1 MGDNF
6 VKINS
11 LVYYLSREIHYLYW
25 LIPSM
30 DYQLFLS
37 QRLQQLKDSGAY
49 RYFLEVNKSAQHF
62 PNFYYANEEGQQQ
75 AAVNW
80 CSNDYLS
87 MSTNEEVISK
97 LGFVTHRSGTGSG
110 GTRNI
115 SGTTNHHKELERTL
129 AAWHRKDA
137 ALLFN
142 GAYQANVTTLQ
153 TLGKNIP
160 GLVFFSDERNHASI
174 IEGIRGCKNEK
185 KIFKHNDVQHLEEL
199 LRTVPADQPK
209 LIVFESVYS
218 MSGTISPVKAIA
230 ALAKRY
236 NTLTYVDEVHGV
248 GLYGPNGAG
257 MLEQEGEQYSID
269 IVNGTLSKAVGVF
282 GGYIAASSTII
293 DFVRSF
299 GSGFIFTTSLPPAI
313 CAAANKSIQFI
324 QQNENLRRHFRENVL
339 RLRTILANNG
349 IEFKQNDSHI
359 TIIPM
364 DDAIQCRQIANQ
376 LLEKHG
382 IYLQPINYPTVPV
395 GEECLR
401 IIITARHLPKHI
413 NHLAYSLKKILH
425 GDHKTD
431 WQEFPAVAV
440 AD

>member
-1 MGDNF
+1 
-6 VKINS
+6 
-11 LVYYLSREIHYLYW
+11 
-25 LIPSM
+25 M
-30 DYQLFLS
+30 DYQSFLD

-62 PNFYYANEEGQQQ
+62 PNFYYANEQGQQQ

-87 MSTNEEVISK
+87 MSTQEDIITK

-129 AAWHRKDA
+129 AAWHKKEA

-185 KIFKHNDVQHLEEL
+185 KIFRHNDVEHLEGL
-199 LRTVPADQPK
+199 LQTVPVDKPK
-209 LIVFESVYS
+209 MIVFESVYS
-218 MSGTISPVKAIA
+218 MSGTISPVKIIA
-230 ALAKRY
+230 ELAKKY
-236 NTLTYVDEVHGV
+236 NALTYVDEVHGV
-248 GLYGPNGAG
+248 GLYGKTGAG
-257 MLEQEGEQYSID
+257 ILEQEDQQQSID
-269 IVNGTLSKAVGVF
+269 IINGTLSKAVGVF
-282 GGYIAASSTII
+282 GGYITASATVV
-293 DFVRSF
+293 DFIRSF

-313 CAAANKSIQFI
+313 CAAANKSMQFI
-324 QQNENLRRHFRENVL
+324 QQNSQLRKHFFENVIQ
-339 RLRTILANNG
+339 LRTALANNG
-349 IEFKQNDSHI
+349 INFRQNDSHI

-364 DDAIQCRQIANQ
+364 EDATKCRQIASQ

-382 IYLQPINYPTVPV
+382 IYLQPINHPTVPV

-425 GDHKTD
+425 GDYKTD
-431 WQEFPAVAV
+431 WQKFPAVAV

>member
-1 MGDNF
+1 
-6 VKINS
+6 
-11 LVYYLSREIHYLYW
+11 
-25 LIPSM
+25 M
-30 DYQLFLS
+30 DYQLFLN
-37 QRLQQLKDSGAY
+37 QRLQELKDSGAY

-62 PNFYYANEEGQQQ
+62 PSFYYSDEKGQQH

-87 MSTNEEVISK
+87 MSINEEVISK

-115 SGTTNHHKELERTL
+115 SGTTNHHRELERTL
-129 AAWHRKDA
+129 AAWHRKEA

-185 KIFKHNDVQHLEEL
+185 KIFSHNDVEHLEEL
-199 LRTVPADQPK
+199 LRSVPADTPK

-218 MSGTISPVKAIA
+218 MSGSISPVKAIA
-230 ALAKRY
+230 DLAKKY
-236 NTLTYVDEVHGV
+236 GALTYIDEVHGV
-248 GLYGPNGAG
+248 GLYGESGAG
-257 MLEQEGEQYSID
+257 ILEQEEQQHSID

-282 GGYIAASSTII
+282 GGYIAASATTI
-293 DFVRSF
+293 DFIRSF

-313 CAAANKSIQFI
+313 CAAANKSIQYI
-324 QQNENLRRHFRENVL
+324 QQNYQLRKHFFKNVNQ
-339 RLRTILANNG
+339 LRTLFTNNG
-349 IEFKQNDSHI
+349 IGFRQNESHI

-364 DDAIQCRQIANQ
+364 EDAARCRQIANH
-376 LLEKHG
+376 LLKKHG
-382 IYLQPINYPTVPV
+382 VYLQPINYPTVPV

-425 GDHKTD
+425 GDNQTD
-431 WQEFPAVAV
+431 WKEFPAVAL

>member
-1 MGDNF
+1 
-6 VKINS
+6 
-11 LVYYLSREIHYLYW
+11 
-25 LIPSM
+25 M
-30 DYQLFLS
+30 DYQLFLN
-37 QRLQQLKDSGAY
+37 QRLQELKDSGAY

-62 PNFYYANEEGQQQ
+62 PSFYYGDEKGQQH

-80 CSNDYLS
+80 CSNDYLG

-97 LGFVTHRSGTGSG
+97 LGFVIHRSGTGSG

-129 AAWHRKDA
+129 ASWHRKEA

-185 KIFKHNDVQHLEEL
+185 KIFRHNDVEHLEEL
-199 LRTVPADQPK
+199 LRSAPADQPK

-218 MSGTISPVKAIA
+218 MSGSISPVKAIA
-230 ALAKRY
+230 ELAKKY
-236 NTLTYVDEVHGV
+236 NALTYIDEVHGV
-248 GLYGPNGAG
+248 GLYGESGAG
-257 MLEQEGEQYSID
+257 ILEQERLQYSID

-282 GGYIAASSTII
+282 GGYIAASAIII
-293 DFVRSF
+293 DFIRSF

-324 QQNENLRRHFRENVL
+324 QQNDQVRKLFFENVKQL
-339 RLRTILANNG
+339 RIVFANNEIG
-349 IEFKQNDSHI
+349 FRQNDSHI

-364 DDAIQCRQIANQ
+364 EDATRCRQIANH

-382 IYLQPINYPTVPV
+382 VYLQPINYPTVPV

-425 GDHKTD
+425 AR
-431 WQEFPAVAV
+431 PAFIYERENSI
-440 AD
+440 

>member
-1 MGDNF
+1 
-6 VKINS
+6 
-11 LVYYLSREIHYLYW
+11 
-25 LIPSM
+25 M
-30 DYQLFLS
+30 DYQSFLKEK
-37 QRLQQLKDSGAY
+37 LQQLKDSGSY

-62 PNFYYANEEGQQQ
+62 PNFYYADEHGQQH

-87 MSTNEEVISK
+87 MSTQEDVIAK

-129 AAWHRKDA
+129 AEWHKKEA

-174 IEGIRGCKNEK
+174 IEGIRGCRNDK
-185 KIFKHNDVQHLEEL
+185 KIFRHNDVGHLEEL
-199 LRTVPADQPK
+199 LQTVPVDQPK

-218 MSGTISPVKAIA
+218 MSGTISPVSAIVK
-230 ALAKRY
+230 LAKKY
-236 NTLTYVDEVHGV
+236 TALTYIDEVHGV
-248 GLYGPNGAG
+248 GLYGKRGSG
-257 MLEQEGEQYSID
+257 ILEQEDQQDDLD

-282 GGYIAASSTII
+282 GGYIAASATVI
-293 DFVRSF
+293 DFIRSF

-313 CAAANKSIQFI
+313 CAAANKSIQYI
-324 QQNENLRRHFRENVL
+324 QQNEKLRNGFFDNVNL
-339 RLRTILANNG
+339 LRTAFRNNG
-349 IEFKQNDSHI
+349 IEFKENNSHI
-359 TIIPM
+359 TIIPVEN
-364 DDAIQCRQIANQ
+364 AVRCRQLANL

-382 IYLQPINYPTVPV
+382 VYLQPINHPTVPV

-401 IIITARHLPKHI
+401 IIITAKHLPKHI
-413 NHLAYSLKKILH
+413 NHLAYSLKKVLH
-425 GDHKTD
+425 GDNQTD
-431 WQEFPAVAV
+431 WQKFPAVAI
-440 AD
+440 AG

>member
-1 MGDNF
+1 
-6 VKINS
+6 
-11 LVYYLSREIHYLYW
+11 
-25 LIPSM
+25 M
-30 DYQLFLS
+30 DYQSFLKEK
-37 QRLQQLKDSGAY
+37 LQQLKDSGSY

-62 PNFYYANEEGQQQ
+62 PNFYYADEHGQQH

-87 MSTNEEVISK
+87 MSTQEDVIAK

-129 AAWHRKDA
+129 AEWHKKEA

-174 IEGIRGCKNEK
+174 IEGIRGCRNDK
-185 KIFKHNDVQHLEEL
+185 KIFRHNDVGHLEEL
-199 LRTVPADQPK
+199 LQTVPVDQPK

-218 MSGTISPVKAIA
+218 MSGTISPVSAIVK
-230 ALAKRY
+230 LAKKY
-236 NTLTYVDEVHGV
+236 NALTYIDEVHGV
-248 GLYGPNGAG
+248 GLYGKRGSG
-257 MLEQEGEQYSID
+257 ILEQEDEQDALD

-282 GGYIAASSTII
+282 GGYIAASATVI
-293 DFVRSF
+293 DFIRSF

-313 CAAANKSIQFI
+313 CAAANKSIQYI
-324 QQNENLRRHFRENVL
+324 QQNEKLRNGFFDNVNL
-339 RLRTILANNG
+339 LRTAFRNNG
-349 IEFKQNDSHI
+349 IEFKENNSHI
-359 TIIPM
+359 TIIPVEN
-364 DDAIQCRQIANQ
+364 AVRCRQLANL

-382 IYLQPINYPTVPV
+382 VYLQPINHPTVPV

-401 IIITARHLPKHI
+401 IIITAKHLPKHI

-425 GDHKTD
+425 GDNQTD
-431 WQEFPAVAV
+431 WQKFPAVAI
-440 AD
+440 AG

>member
-1 MGDNF
+1 MN
-6 VKINS
+6 
-11 LVYYLSREIHYLYW
+11 
-25 LIPSM
+25 
-30 DYQLFLS
+30 YQLFLD
-37 QRLQQLKDSGAY
+37 QRLQELKNSGAY

-62 PNFYYANEEGQQQ
+62 PGFYYTDEQGQQHT
-75 AAVNW
+75 AVNW
-80 CSNDYLS
+80 CSNDYLA

-97 LGFVTHRSGTGSG
+97 LGFITNRSGTGSG

-129 AAWHRKDA
+129 AAWHRKEA

-153 TLGKNIP
+153 TIGKNIP

-185 KIFKHNDVQHLEEL
+185 KIFRHNDVEHLEEL
-199 LRTVPADQPK
+199 LRSVPGDEPK

-230 ALAKRY
+230 ELAKKY
-236 NTLTYVDEVHGV
+236 NALTYVDEVHGV
-248 GLYGPNGAG
+248 GLYGESGAG
-257 MLEQEGEQYSID
+257 ILEQEGQQDSID

-282 GGYIAASSTII
+282 GGYIAASATII
-293 DFVRSF
+293 DFIRSF
-299 GSGFIFTTSLPPAI
+299 GNGFIFTTSLPPAI
-313 CAAANKSIQFI
+313 CAAANKSIQFV
-324 QQNENLRRHFRENVL
+324 QQKSQLRKHFFENVDQ
-339 RLRTILANNG
+339 LRTVFINNG
-349 IEFKQNDSHI
+349 IGFRQNNSHI

-364 DDAIQCRQIANQ
+364 DDAAKCRQIANR

-382 IYLQPINYPTVPV
+382 VYLQPINYPTVPV

-401 IIITARHLPKHI
+401 IIITTRHLPKHI

-425 GDHKTD
+425 AR
-431 WQEFPAVAV
+431 PAFIYERENSI
-440 AD
+440 

>member
-1 MGDNF
+1 
-6 VKINS
+6 
-11 LVYYLSREIHYLYW
+11 
-25 LIPSM
+25 M
-30 DYQLFLS
+30 DYQLFLN
-37 QRLQQLKDSGAY
+37 QRLQELKDSGAY

-62 PNFYYANEEGQQQ
+62 PGFYYTDEKGQQH

-97 LGFVTHRSGTGSG
+97 LGFVTNRSGTGSG

-115 SGTTNHHKELERTL
+115 SGTTNHHKELEKTL
-129 AAWHRKDA
+129 ATWHRKEA

-185 KIFKHNDVQHLEEL
+185 KIFRHNDVEHLEEL
-199 LRTVPADQPK
+199 LRSVPSDTPK

-230 ALAKRY
+230 ELAKRY
-236 NTLTYVDEVHGV
+236 GALTYIDEVHGV
-248 GLYGPNGAG
+248 GLYGESGAG
-257 MLEQEGEQYSID
+257 ILEQEGQQHSID
-269 IVNGTLSKAVGVF
+269 IINGTLSKAVGVF
-282 GGYIAASSTII
+282 GGYIAASAIII

-324 QQNENLRRHFRENVL
+324 QQNGQLRKHFFENV
-339 RLRTILANNG
+339 RQLRTVFANNEIG
-349 IEFKQNDSHI
+349 FSQNDSHI

-364 DDAIQCRQIANQ
+364 EDATKCRQIATQ
-376 LLEKHG
+376 LLDKHG
-382 IYLQPINYPTVPV
+382 VYLQPINYPTVPV

-425 GDHKTD
+425 GDNQID
-431 WQEFPAVAV
+431 WKEFPAVAL

>member
-1 MGDNF
+1 MFD
-6 VKINS
+6 
-11 LVYYLSREIHYLYW
+11 YHLY
-25 LIPSM
+25 IA
-30 DYQLFLS
+30 S
-37 QRLQQLKDSGAY
+37 QLQQLKEEGRY

-62 PNFYYANEEGQQQ
+62 PNFYYTDEQGQQH

-87 MSTNEEVISK
+87 MSTNEEVISR
-97 LGFVTHRSGTGSG
+97 LSFVTHRSGTGSG

-115 SGTTNHHKELERTL
+115 SGTTNHHKELEKTL
-129 AAWHRKDA
+129 AAWHKKEG

-160 GLVFFSDERNHASI
+160 GLIFFSDERNHASI
-174 IEGIRGCKNEK
+174 IEGVRGCKNEK
-185 KIFKHNDVQHLEEL
+185 KIFKHNDVGHLEEL
-199 LRTVPADQPK
+199 LKTVSFDKPK

-218 MSGTISPVKAIA
+218 MSGTIAPVKAIA
-230 ALAKRY
+230 ELAKKY
-236 NTLTYVDEVHGV
+236 NALTYVDEVHGV
-248 GLYGPNGAG
+248 GLYGESGAG
-257 MLEQEGEQYSID
+257 ILEQEGQQYSID
-269 IVNGTLSKAVGVF
+269 IINGTLSKAVGVF
-282 GGYIAASSTII
+282 GGYIAASAIII
-293 DFVRSF
+293 DFIRSF

-324 QQNENLRRHFRENVL
+324 QQNDQLRKLFFENLKQL
-339 RLRTILANNG
+339 RIAFANNG

-364 DDAIQCRQIANQ
+364 DDATRCRQIASQ

-382 IYLQPINYPTVPV
+382 VYLQPINYPTVPV

-425 GDHKTD
+425 GDNQTD
-431 WQEFPAVAV
+431 WQEFQAVAL
-440 AD
+440 AG

>member
-1 MGDNF
+1 
-6 VKINS
+6 
-11 LVYYLSREIHYLYW
+11 
-25 LIPSM
+25 M
-30 DYQLFLS
+30 DYQSFLN
-37 QRLQQLKDSGAY
+37 QRLQELKNSGAY

-62 PNFYYANEEGQQQ
+62 PNFYYADEQGQQH

-115 SGTTNHHKELERTL
+115 SGTTNHHKELERVL
-129 AAWHRKDA
+129 AAWHKQEA

-185 KIFKHNDVQHLEEL
+185 KIFRHNDVQHLEDL
-199 LRTVPADQPK
+199 LGSVPPDTPK

-230 ALAKRY
+230 ELAKKY
-236 NTLTYVDEVHGV
+236 NAITYVDEVHGV
-248 GLYGPNGAG
+248 GLYGKTGAG
-257 MLEQEGEQYSID
+257 ILEQEGQQHSID
-269 IVNGTLSKAVGVF
+269 IVNGTLSKSVGVF
-282 GGYIAASSTII
+282 GGYIVASATII
-293 DFVRSF
+293 DFIRSF

-313 CAAANKSIQFI
+313 CAAANKSIRLI
-324 QQNENLRRHFRENVL
+324 QQGDQLRKHFFDNVKQL
-339 RLRTILANNG
+339 RAAFVTNG
-349 IEFKQNDSHI
+349 IEFRQNNSHI
-359 TIIPM
+359 TIIPVE
-364 DDAIQCRQIANQ
+364 DATRCRQTANQ

-382 IYLQPINYPTVPV
+382 VYLQPINYPTVPV

-413 NHLAYSLKKILH
+413 NHLAYSLKKILYAN
-425 GDHKTD
+425 DKTD

>member
-1 MGDNF
+1 
-6 VKINS
+6 
-11 LVYYLSREIHYLYW
+11 
-25 LIPSM
+25 M
-30 DYQLFLS
+30 DYQSFLD
-37 QRLQQLKDSGAY
+37 QRLQQLKESGAY

-62 PNFYYANEEGQQQ
+62 PNFYYTDKQGQQH

-87 MSTNEEVISK
+87 MSTQEEVIAK

-129 AAWHRKDA
+129 AAWHKKEA

-142 GAYQANVTTLQ
+142 GAYQANVTALHTI
-153 TLGKNIP
+153 GKNIP

-174 IEGIRGCKNEK
+174 IEGMRGCKNEK
-185 KIFKHNDVQHLEEL
+185 KIFRHNDVAHLEEL
-199 LRTVPADQPK
+199 LQTVAVDKPK
-209 LIVFESVYS
+209 MIVFESVYS
-218 MSGTISPVKAIA
+218 MSGTISPVKIIA
-230 ALAKRY
+230 ELAKKY
-236 NTLTYVDEVHGV
+236 NALTYVDEVHGV
-248 GLYGPNGAG
+248 GLYGKTGG
-257 MLEQEGEQYSID
+257 GILEQEDQSID
-269 IVNGTLSKAVGVF
+269 IINGTLSKAVGVF
-282 GGYIAASSTII
+282 GGYIAASTTVV
-293 DFVRSF
+293 DFIRSF

-324 QQNENLRRHFRENVL
+324 QQNDHLRKHFFENVIQ
-339 RLRTILANNG
+339 LRTAFNNNG
-349 IEFKQNDSHI
+349 IDFRQNDSHI

-364 DDAIQCRQIANQ
+364 EDATKCRHIADQ

-425 GDHKTD
+425 AR
-431 WQEFPAVAV
+431 PATYEKAYI
-440 AD
+440 

>member
-1 MGDNF
+1 MFDYH
-6 VKINS
+6 S
-11 LVYYLSREIHYLYW
+11 CLSG
-25 LIPSM
+25 
-30 DYQLFLS
+30 Q
-37 QRLQQLKDSGAY
+37 LQQLKNEGRY

-62 PNFYYANEEGQQQ
+62 PNFYYTNEKGEQHT
-75 AAVNW
+75 AVNW

-87 MSTNEEVISK
+87 MSAQEEVIAK

-115 SGTTNHHKELERTL
+115 SGTTNHHKELEKTL
-129 AAWHRKDA
+129 ASWHKKEA

-160 GLVFFSDERNHASI
+160 GLVFISDERNHASI

-185 KIFKHNDVQHLEEL
+185 KVFRHNDVQHLKEL
-199 LRTVPADQPK
+199 LQSIPADKPK

-218 MSGTISPVKAIA
+218 MSGTIAPVQAIA
-230 ALAKRY
+230 ALAKKY
-236 NTLTYVDEVHGV
+236 NALTYVDEVHGV
-248 GLYGPNGAG
+248 GLYGSTGAG
-257 MLEQEGEQYSID
+257 ILEQEEMQNAID

-282 GGYIAASSTII
+282 GGYIAATATII
-293 DFVRSF
+293 DFIRSF
-299 GSGFIFTTSLPPAI
+299 GSGFIFTTSLPPAV
-313 CAAANKSIQFI
+313 CAAANKSIQLI
-324 QQNENLRRHFRENVL
+324 QQNNELRKTFFENVNS
-339 RLRTILANNG
+339 LRTAFRNNE
-349 IEFKQNDSHI
+349 IDFKKNNSHI
-359 TIIPM
+359 TIIPVK
-364 DDAIQCRQIANQ
+364 DATLCREVANK
-376 LLEKHG
+376 LLEQHG
-382 IYLQPINYPTVPV
+382 IYLQPINFPTVPV

-425 GDHKTD
+425 ADNKTD

>member
-1 MGDNF
+1 
-6 VKINS
+6 
-11 LVYYLSREIHYLYW
+11 
-25 LIPSM
+25 M
-30 DYQLFLS
+30 DYQLFLN
-37 QRLQQLKDSGAY
+37 QRLQELKDSGAY

-62 PNFYYANEEGQQQ
+62 PGFYYGDEKGQQH

-80 CSNDYLS
+80 CSNDYLG

-129 AAWHRKDA
+129 AAWHRKEG

-160 GLVFFSDERNHASI
+160 GLVFISDERNHASI

-185 KIFKHNDVQHLEEL
+185 KIFRHNDVEHLEEL
-199 LRTVPADQPK
+199 LQTVPADTPK

-218 MSGTISPVKAIA
+218 MSGTIAPVEAIA
-230 ALAKRY
+230 DLAKKY
-236 NTLTYVDEVHGV
+236 GALTYIDEVHGV
-248 GLYGPNGAG
+248 GLYGESGAG
-257 MLEQEGEQYSID
+257 ILEQEGQQHLID

-282 GGYIAASSTII
+282 GGYIAASATII
-293 DFVRSF
+293 DFIRSF

-324 QQNENLRRHFRENVL
+324 QQNDQVRKLFFENVKQ
-339 RLRTILANNG
+339 LRTLFANNDIG
-349 IEFKQNDSHI
+349 FRQNDSHI
-359 TIIPM
+359 TIIPVQ
-364 DDAIQCRQIANQ
+364 DATRCRQIANQ

-382 IYLQPINYPTVPV
+382 VYLQPINYPTVPV

-425 GDHKTD
+425 GDNQTD
-431 WQEFPAVAV
+431 WKEFPAVAV

>member
-1 MGDNF
+1 MF
-6 VKINS
+6 
-11 LVYYLSREIHYLYW
+11 
-25 LIPSM
+25 
-30 DYQLFLS
+30 DYHSFLTG
-37 QRLQQLKDSGAY
+37 QLQQLKEEGRY

-62 PNFYYANEEGQQQ
+62 PNFYYSDEKGEQH

-80 CSNDYLS
+80 CSNDYLG
-87 MSTNEEVISK
+87 MSTHEEVIAK
-97 LGFVTHRSGTGSG
+97 HGFITHRSGTGSG

-115 SGTTNHHKELERTL
+115 SGTTNHHKELEKTL
-129 AAWHRKDA
+129 AVWHRKEA

-142 GAYQANVTTLQ
+142 GAYQANVTALQ

-160 GLVFFSDERNHASI
+160 GLIFFSDERNHASI
-174 IEGIRGCKNEK
+174 IEGIRGCKNDK
-185 KIFKHNDVQHLEEL
+185 KIFRHNDVAHLEEL
-199 LRTVPADQPK
+199 LLTVPADKPK

-218 MSGTISPVKAIA
+218 MSGTIAPVKQIA
-230 ALAKRY
+230 ELAKKY
-236 NTLTYVDEVHGV
+236 NVLTYADEVHGV
-248 GLYGPNGAG
+248 GLYGLKGSG
-257 MLEQEGEQYSID
+257 ILEQECEQQNID
-269 IVNGTLSKAVGVF
+269 IVNGTLSKAIGVF

-293 DFVRSF
+293 DFIRSF
-299 GSGFIFTTSLPPAI
+299 GNGFIFTTSLPPAI
-313 CAAANKSIQFI
+313 CAAAIKSIQLI
-324 QQNENLRRHFRENVL
+324 QQNSELRKQFFENVKQ
-339 RLRTILANNG
+339 LRTALQNNG
-349 IEFKQNDSHI
+349 IAFKENNSHI
-359 TIIPM
+359 TVLPAS
-364 DDAIQCRQIANQ
+364 DAVQCRLMANK

-425 GDHKTD
+425 GENKTD

>member
-1 MGDNF
+1 
-6 VKINS
+6 
-11 LVYYLSREIHYLYW
+11 
-25 LIPSM
+25 M
-30 DYQLFLS
+30 DYHSFFKEK
-37 QRLQQLKDSGAY
+37 LQQLKDNGSY

-62 PNFYYANEEGQQQ
+62 PNFYYTDEKGQQH

-87 MSTNEEVISK
+87 MSTNEDVIAK

-115 SGTTNHHKELERTL
+115 SGTTNHHKELETTL
-129 AAWHRKDA
+129 AAWHRKEA

-185 KIFKHNDVQHLEEL
+185 KVFRHNDVQHLEEL
-199 LRTVPADQPK
+199 LQSVPADKPK

-218 MSGTISPVKAIA
+218 MSGTISPTREIIS
-230 ALAKRY
+230 LAKKY
-236 NTLTYVDEVHGV
+236 NALTYIDEVHGV
-248 GLYGPNGAG
+248 GLYGETGAG
-257 MLEQEGEQYSID
+257 VLEQEELQQEID
-269 IVNGTLSKAVGVF
+269 IVNGTLSKAIGVF
-282 GGYIAASSTII
+282 GGYIAASATLI
-293 DFVRSF
+293 DFIRSF

-313 CAAANKSIQFI
+313 CAAANKSIKLI
-324 QQNENLRRHFRENVL
+324 QQNNEIRKHFFENVSQ
-339 RLRTILANNG
+339 LRTAFANNG
-349 IEFKQNDSHI
+349 IEFKANNSHI
-359 TIIPM
+359 TIIPVK
-364 DDAIQCRQIANQ
+364 DAARCREVANK
-376 LLEKHG
+376 LLAQHG
-382 IYLQPINYPTVPV
+382 IYLQPINFPTVPV

-413 NHLAYSLKKILH
+413 NHLAYSLKKTLH
-425 GDHKTD
+425 AR
-431 WQEFPAVAV
+431 PAESKNKSYV
-440 AD
+440 

>member
-1 MGDNF
+1 M
-6 VKINS
+6 
-11 LVYYLSREIHYLYW
+11 E
-25 LIPSM
+25 
-30 DYQLFLS
+30 YQLFLN
-37 QRLQQLKDSGAY
+37 QRLQELKDSGSY

-62 PNFYYANEEGQQQ
+62 PTFYYNDEKGKQH

-87 MSTNEEVISK
+87 MSTNEDVISK

-129 AAWHRKDA
+129 AEWHKKEA

-185 KIFKHNDVQHLEEL
+185 KIFRHNDTEHLEEL
-199 LRTVPADQPK
+199 LQSVPADKPK

-230 ALAKRY
+230 ELAKKY
-236 NTLTYVDEVHGV
+236 GALTYIDEVHGV
-248 GLYGPNGAG
+248 GLYGDTGAG
-257 MLEQEGEQYSID
+257 ILEQEGQQQAID
-269 IVNGTLSKAVGVF
+269 IVNGTLSKAIGVF
-282 GGYIAASSTII
+282 GGYIAASAIII
-293 DFVRSF
+293 DFIRSF

-324 QQNENLRRHFRENVL
+324 QENNPLRKLFFENVDQ
-339 RLRTILANNG
+339 LRTTFTNNG
-349 IEFKQNDSHI
+349 IEFRLNNSHI

-364 DDAIQCRQIANQ
+364 EDATKCRQIANQ

-382 IYLQPINYPTVPV
+382 VYLQPINYPTVPV

-413 NHLAYSLKKILH
+413 NHLAYSLKKTLH
-425 GDHKTD
+425 GDNQTD
-431 WQEFPAVAV
+431 WKEFPAVAL

>member
-1 MGDNF
+1 MD
-6 VKINS
+6 
-11 LVYYLSREIHYLYW
+11 YLSYLNQK
-25 LIPSM
+25 L
-30 DYQLFLS
+30 D
-37 QRLQQLKDSGAY
+37 QLKESGAY

-62 PNFYYANEEGQQQ
+62 PHFNYTDDQGLQH

-87 MSTNEEVISK
+87 MSTYEDVITK
-97 LGFVTHRSGTGSG
+97 LAFVTHRSGTGSG

-115 SGTTNHHKELERTL
+115 SGTTNHHKALEKTL
-129 AAWHRKDA
+129 AAWHKKDA

-160 GLVFFSDERNHASI
+160 GLIFFSDERNHASI
-174 IEGIRGCKNEK
+174 IEGIRGCKSEK
-185 KIFKHNDVQHLEEL
+185 KIFRHNDVSHLEDL
-199 LRTVPADQPK
+199 LRSVPLQQPK

-230 ALAKRY
+230 ELAKKY
-236 NTLTYVDEVHGV
+236 NALTYIDEVHGV
-248 GLYGPNGAG
+248 GLYGKTGAG
-257 MLEQEGEQYSID
+257 ILEQEDQQDPID

-282 GGYIAASSTII
+282 GGYIAASATIV
-293 DFVRSF
+293 DFIRSF

-313 CAAANKSIQFI
+313 CAAANKSIQYI
-324 QQNENLRRHFRENVL
+324 QHNEELRKVFFENVL
-339 RLRTILANNG
+339 SLRKTFESNG
-349 IEFKQNDSHI
+349 IEFKQNNSHI
-359 TIIPM
+359 TIIPV
-364 DDAIQCRQIANQ
+364 AHAAKCREFANQ

-401 IIITARHLPKHI
+401 IIITARHLPNHI
-413 NHLAYSLKKILH
+413 NHLAYSLKKVLYYEN
-425 GDHKTD
+425 KTD
-431 WQEFPAVAV
+431 RQEFPAVAV

>member
-1 MGDNF
+1 M
-6 VKINS
+6 
-11 LVYYLSREIHYLYW
+11 HYQ
-25 LIPSM
+25 
-30 DYQLFLS
+30 DFFNEK
-37 QRLQQLKDSGAY
+37 LQQLKDNGSY

-62 PNFYYANEEGQQQ
+62 PNFYYTDEKGQQH

-87 MSTNEEVISK
+87 MSTHEEVIAK

-115 SGTTNHHKELERTL
+115 SGTTNHHKELEKTL
-129 AAWHRKDA
+129 AALHKKEA

-185 KIFKHNDVQHLEEL
+185 KVFRHNDVGHLEEL
-199 LRTVPADQPK
+199 LLSIPADKPK

-218 MSGTISPVKAIA
+218 MSGTIAPVKAIIN
-230 ALAKRY
+230 LAKKY
-236 NTLTYVDEVHGV
+236 NALSYIDEVHGV
-248 GLYGPNGAG
+248 GLYGETGAG
-257 MLEQEGEQYSID
+257 VLEQEGLQEKID
-269 IVNGTLSKAVGVF
+269 IVNGTLSKAIGVF
-282 GGYIAASSTII
+282 GGYIAASATVI
-293 DFVRSF
+293 DFIRSF

-313 CAAANKSIQFI
+313 CAAANKSIKLI
-324 QQNENLRRHFRENVL
+324 QPNLDLRNHFFENVL
-339 RLRTILANNG
+339 QLRTAFASNGIGFKANN
-349 IEFKQNDSHI
+349 SHI
-359 TIIPM
+359 TILPVK
-364 DDAIQCRQIANQ
+364 DAALCREMANK
-376 LLEKHG
+376 LLEQHG
-382 IYLQPINYPTVPV
+382 IYLQPINFPTVPV

-425 GDHKTD
+425 GDNQID